1 MFDFPKAEPVPRGC
15 GDREPGGAYAE
26 SGLSPWGRPLEAFLI
41 DPPLPLPDG
50 LDVINKPKLWQ
61 RMLPSGEPA
70 RDAWEQPI
78 YDLLIW
84 VGREFY
90 PYCPDFIEEVRRYGA
105 SRKLNPNLDLS
116 LLSQT
121 SRMILAHPRVINTL
135 WQTQRPPLRCEK
147 HIEGHDFK
155 PLARE
160 KEQHSGNAVRDERE
174 RSFSPA
180 APMALSPDH
189 PQALPGERS
198 IPHPPHRGPCLF
210 KMWSLIPQ
218 QAAQTVMDEIDPA
231 QRLLYPDTAP
241 LPLCLRTIGSTIYHY
256 HPTGESA
263 EGLVP
268 GLFAALPVTGVA
280 LIRFV
285 DGSVNEKARQ
295 KMQTGLTSHGKHALP
310 WYEADR

>member
-1 MFDFPKAEPVPRGC
+1 MFDFPKADPVPRGC
-15 GDREPGGAYAE
+15 GDREPGGAYIE

-41 DPPLPLPDG
+41 DPPLPMPDG
-50 LDVINKPKLWQ
+50 LDLVNKPTLWQ
-61 RMLPSGEPA
+61 RTLSGGEIA
-70 RDAWEQPI
+70 RDADGVPI
-78 YDLLIW
+78 YDVLIW
-84 VGREFY
+84 VGCAYY
-90 PYCPDFIEEVRRYGA
+90 PYCPDFVEEVRRYGA

-116 LLSQT
+116 LLSQA
-121 SRMILAHPRVINTL
+121 SHMLLAHPRVINTL
-135 WQTQRPPLRCEK
+135 WQTQRPPQRCEK

-155 PLARE
+155 PLASERE
-160 KEQHSGNAVRDERE
+160 LNSRKADGDERE
-174 RSFSPA
+174 TSSSPA
-180 APMALSPDH
+180 APLARSPDH

-218 QAAQTVMDEIDPA
+218 QAAQTVMDEVDPA
-231 QRLLYPDTAP
+231 LRALHPDTEP
-241 LPLCLRTIGSTIYHY
+241 LPLCLRSIGSTIYQY

-268 GLFAALPVTGVA
+268 GLFAALPITGVA
-280 LIRFV
+280 LIRFA

-295 KMQTGLTSHGKHALP
+295 KMQTGLTSHGENALP